1 MKKKKRLTPLS
12 HREFKR
18 NFDPQILVDPKK
30 MIIRQKAE
38 ELAERIKKEK
48 EW

>member
-1 MKKKKRLTPLS
+1 MKKSKRLTPLS

-18 NFDPQILVDPKK
+18 NYEPTANPRIVA
-30 MIIRQKAE
+30 IRQQAE
-38 ELAERIKKEK
+38 VIAERIKKEK